1 MADMPVP
8 IPSWVNVICSL
19 QQCEPIPFGEGGSR
33 SPRWQIKDVVLK
45 EKAPGKRET
54 FA

>member
-1 MADMPVP
+1 MPVP
-8 IPSWVNVICSL
+8 ATSWGKVIFGL
-19 QQCEPIPFGEGGSR
+19 QQCEPIPFGEGGAR
-33 SPRWQIKDVVLK
+33 SPRWQIKHVVLK